1 MKWIFSGLLIAGACI
16 GVFFTFGLVLMVDGG
31 ITLTYI
37 IVNIS
42 LKAYNEIVEKYMEH
56 IPSKKKRD
64 FLTVYINFMKKFLL
78 IRE

>member
-1 MKWIFSGLLIAGACI
+1 
-16 GVFFTFGLVLMVDGG
+16 MVDGG